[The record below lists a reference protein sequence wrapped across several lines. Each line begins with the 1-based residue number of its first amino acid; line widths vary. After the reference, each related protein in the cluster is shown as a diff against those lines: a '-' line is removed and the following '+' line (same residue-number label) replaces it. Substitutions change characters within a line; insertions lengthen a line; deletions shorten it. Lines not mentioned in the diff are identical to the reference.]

1 MAARMKTTDS
11 RRREKFR
18 EPTVRFEKFH
28 SGRVRDTISGCTVFG
43 CARGGAAMA
52 EEDRSMNGI
61 WLPAIVIT
69 AINGGLF
76 LAFFAGIAGL

>member
-1 MAARMKTTDS
+1 MAD
-11 RRREKFR
+11 
-18 EPTVRFEKFH
+18 
-28 SGRVRDTISGCTVFG
+28 
-43 CARGGAAMA
+43 
-52 EEDRSMNGI
+52 EERTLSDI

>member
-1 MAARMKTTDS
+1 
-11 RRREKFR
+11 
-18 EPTVRFEKFH
+18 
-28 SGRVRDTISGCTVFG
+28 
-43 CARGGAAMA
+43 MA
-52 EEDRSMNGI
+52 EQERKLSDI

>member
-1 MAARMKTTDS
+1 MGRYDDGASMREREFHTTAD
-11 RRREKFR
+11 
-18 EPTVRFEKFH
+18 
-28 SGRVRDTISGCTVFG
+28 RDIIAVSTVFG
-43 CARGGAAMA
+43 RRRGGAAMG
-52 EEDRSMNGI
+52 EEKRTLNDI

>member
-1 MAARMKTTDS
+1 
-11 RRREKFR
+11 
-18 EPTVRFEKFH
+18 
-28 SGRVRDTISGCTVFG
+28 
-43 CARGGAAMA
+43 MA
-52 EEDRSMNGI
+52 EEDRSMKDV

>member
-1 MAARMKTTDS
+1 
-11 RRREKFR
+11 
-18 EPTVRFEKFH
+18 
-28 SGRVRDTISGCTVFG
+28 
-43 CARGGAAMA
+43 MA
-52 EEDRSMNGI
+52 EEERTLNDI